1 MKILCLT
8 TFLDGRDRFE
18 KDDVRS
24 VPDEDGARFIA
35 HGWAQEQGGEAVAAA
50 APATGE
56 TTLTI
61 QNGTLGLGDN
71 HG

>member
-24 VPDEDGARFIA
+24 VADEDGARFIA
-35 HGWAQEQGGEAVAAA
+35 NGWAQEQGGEAAAA
-50 APATGE
+50 APAIGE
-56 TTLTI
+56 TTLNV
-61 QNGTLGLGDN
+61 QNSVIGLGDN